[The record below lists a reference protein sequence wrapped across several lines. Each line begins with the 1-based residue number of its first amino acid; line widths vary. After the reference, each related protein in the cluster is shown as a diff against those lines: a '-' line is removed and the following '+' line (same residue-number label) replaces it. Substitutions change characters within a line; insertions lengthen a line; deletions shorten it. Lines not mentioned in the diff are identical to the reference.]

1 MCDVILCKILCLP
14 FDLMCRYCCT
24 NPDEEDKSSNAGK
37 EQSIE
42 RRNTMHSPGEEQ
54 TSTTRSKLFSYWIE
68 RPKNTLLGPLS
79 TIREDYTM
87 NGTPAPGII

>member
-1 MCDVILCKILCLP
+1 MCELLDLLCRLVLC
-14 FDLMCRYCCT
+14 CCT
-24 NPDEEDKSSNAGK
+24 SPDEENKSSNARK
-37 EQSIE
+37 EQSRE

-54 TSTTRSKLFSYWIE
+54 TSTTTPTTALSKLRNYWIQ
-68 RPKNTLLGPLS
+68 RPNNTLLGPLP

>member
-1 MCDVILCKILCLP
+1 MCELLDLLCRLVLC
-14 FDLMCRYCCT
+14 CCT
-24 NPDEEDKSSNAGK
+24 NPDEEDKSSNARK
-37 EQSIE
+37 EQSRE
-42 RRNTMHSPGEEQ
+42 RRNTMHSPSEEQ
-54 TSTTRSKLFSYWIE
+54 SSITTTRSKLHSYWIQ

>member
-1 MCDVILCKILCLP
+1 MCELLDLLCRLVLC
-14 FDLMCRYCCT
+14 CCT
-24 NPDEEDKSSNAGK
+24 NPDEEDKSSNARK
-37 EQSIE
+37 EQSRE

-54 TSTTRSKLFSYWIE
+54 SSPPTTALSTLRSYWIQ

>member
-1 MCDVILCKILCLP
+1 
-14 FDLMCRYCCT
+14 MCRYCCT
-24 NPDEEDKSSNAGK
+24 SPDEENKSSNARK
-37 EQSIE
+37 EQSREIH
-42 RRNTMHSPGEEQ
+42 NTMHSPGEEQ
-54 TSTTRSKLFSYWIE
+54 TSTTTLSKLRNYWIQ